1 LRLWIWM
8 AGAWIRCWPT
18 GKMRAVMVA
27 GEDFPCPDRFRTL

>member
-1 LRLWIWM
+1 M

-27 GEDFPCPDRFRTL
+27 GEELNGGRPA